1 MSNLREIQSRI
12 HSVRDTMKITNAM
25 YMIASSKLRKAKKS
39 LKNTEPYFYTLQDA
53 IAKVIKQI
61 PEDVGL
67 IYFHAKPKASN
78 EKKKGYLVITGDK
91 GLAGAYNHNVIKIAE
106 GELKKEGKPVFF
118 LIGQVGR
125 SYFENK
131 GIHYDTEFQYTVQNP
146 TIHRARV
153 ISGRILQ
160 MYKEQKL
167 DEVYIIYTRM
177 VHSMEC
183 KAEMKKL
190 LPLEK
195 TDFQEQEENSEVKT
209 QTNYLPTPYD
219 VFNHIIPNYITGFI
233 YGTLVQAYASEQ
245 NSRMLAMESATRNAK
260 EMLKGLSVTY
270 NRVRQAAITQEIT
283 EVISGAKL
291 LKRRKL

>member
-12 HSVRDTMKITNAM
+12 NSVRDTMKITNAM

-61 PEDVGL
+61 PEDISL
-67 IYFHAKPKASN
+67 IYFNSKPKAPD
-78 EKKKGYLVITGDK
+78 EKKKGYIVITGDK

-106 GELKKEGKPVFF
+106 RELKKEEDPVFF

-125 SYFENK
+125 NYFETK
-131 GIHYDTEFQYTVQNP
+131 GIPYDTTFQYTVQNP
-146 TIHRARV
+146 TIHRARM

-160 MYKEQKL
+160 MYREQKL

-177 VHSMEC
+177 IHSMEC
-183 KAEMKKL
+183 RAEMKKL

-195 TDFQEQEENSEVKT
+195 ADFQEKEESGSLNQ

-219 VFNHIIPNYITGFI
+219 VFKNIIPNYITGFL
-233 YGTLVQAYASEQ
+233 YGTLVQAYSSEQ
-245 NSRMLAMESATRNAK
+245 NARMLAMESATRNARD
-260 EMLKGLSVTY
+260 MLKSLSVTY

-291 LKRRKL
+291 LKRRKS

>member
-25 YMIASSKLRKAKKS
+25 YMIASSKLQKAKKS
-39 LKNTEPYFYTLQDA
+39 LKNTEPYFYTLQDV
-53 IAKVIKQI
+53 IAKVIKQV
-61 PEDVGL
+61 PEDNES
-67 IYFHAKPKASN
+67 IYFHSKPKASN
-78 EKKKGYLVITGDK
+78 EKKKGYLIITGDK

-106 GELKKEGKPVFF
+106 SELKKEGKPVFF

-125 SYFENK
+125 RHFEK
-131 GIHYDTEFQYTVQNP
+131 KRIPYDEEFHYTVQNP

-160 MYKEQKL
+160 MYNENKL
-167 DEVYIIYTRM
+167 DEVYVIYTRM
-177 VHSMEC
+177 IHSMEC

-190 LPLEK
+190 LPLDK
-195 TDFQEQEENSEVKT
+195 ADFQEQEENSGET
-209 QTNYLPTPYD
+209 NQTNYLPTPYA
-219 VFNHIIPNYITGFI
+219 VLNHVIPNYITGFL

-260 EMLKGLSVTY
+260 EMLRGMSVTY

>member
-12 HSVRDTMKITNAM
+12 NSVRDTMKITNAM

-61 PEDVGL
+61 PEDISL
-67 IYFHAKPKASN
+67 ICFNGKQKAPD
-78 EKKKGYLVITGDK
+78 EKKKGYIVITGDK

-106 GELKKEGKPVFF
+106 KELKKEGNPVFF

-125 SYFENK
+125 NYFETK
-131 GIHYDTEFQYTVQNP
+131 GIPYDTAFQYTVQHP

-160 MYKEQKL
+160 MYREQKL

-177 VHSMEC
+177 IHSMEC
-183 KAEMKKL
+183 RAEMKKL

-195 TDFQEQEENSEVKT
+195 ADFQQKEESGGLNQ

-219 VFNHIIPNYITGFI
+219 VFKNIIPNYVTGFL
-233 YGTLVQAYASEQ
+233 YGTLVQAYSSEQ
-245 NSRMLAMESATRNAK
+245 NARMLAMESATRNARD
-260 EMLKGLSVTY
+260 MLKSLSVTY

-291 LKRRKL
+291 LKRRKS